1 MKKIQKLV
9 VIGLISCLW
18 LLSSPLTTY
27 GEEAKEPLVTD
38 LSFDKESRIL
48 SGKTLPDVNIS
59 LADIVG
65 SIPVAADG
73 SFEIEVPEGIDK
85 TTIAFADFINDQST
99 DIDYDFVIGDSYDP
113 TAASSVK
120 DTSENNLTTSSSNAN
135 QKETGVSGSPEQPA
149 SSKEEPNSPA
159 KKLTTPMLLAII
171 ALIILIILTI
181 LTLVLFAR
189 KKEKAAKELAER
201 EASRSGRRK
210 KRRRKKKSN

>member
-38 LSFDKESRIL
+38 LSFDKKSRIL

-85 TTIAFADFINDQST
+85 TTIAFSDFINDQST

-113 TAASSVK
+113 TAASSVN
-120 DTSENNLTTSSSNAN
+120 DTSANNLTTSSSNAN

-149 SSKEEPNSPA
+149 SSKAEPNSPA